1 VTFGTNCGGSIVGI
15 TPGIALSSV
24 GGGSIVGITPGKSHK
39 KVVMDLTNTLF
50 LGAALEKKS
59 VRELAAGLNRMG
71 K

>member
-50 LGAALEKKS
+50 LVSGPI
-59 VRELAAGLNRMG
+59 
-71 K
+71 